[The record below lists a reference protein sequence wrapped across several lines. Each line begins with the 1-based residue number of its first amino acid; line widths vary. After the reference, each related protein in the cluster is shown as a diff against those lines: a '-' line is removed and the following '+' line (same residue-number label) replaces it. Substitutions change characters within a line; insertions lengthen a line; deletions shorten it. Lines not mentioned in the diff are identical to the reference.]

1 MTCLCRSA
9 AWSVALGLAAGV
21 AVVVAGEG
29 QPPTVAAANPGRS
42 LEWRQLEL
50 PLEGLDSGNPAR
62 VVVAASRDAVA
73 VAALPVAGAG
83 PGRLWVVKPDLGGV
97 APRARV
103 FAVPLEGTGVE
114 VGSGLAVD
122 GRTVVVGAPE
132 AEEGA
137 GVVWLVRDTS
147 PAGDWGSVAVVRVQQ
162 PRPHPGAHFGQSVA
176 VSGRSVVVGAPL
188 DGSMWHGVGSLWVVR
203 DRSQAGAWSN
213 VEVGSVWP
221 GGVNTD
227 DRLGA
232 AVAVDGRTLVV
243 GMPLKDTFAP
253 SGGSVFVVRDTDQ
266 VAGFRRWHTV
276 RLRPTGV
283 GFYEGLGRAVAVSGR
298 TAVVGGRGA
307 VWVFRDASAKG
318 DWGEVVETLVR
329 PAGVG
334 PSFGS
339 AVAAS
344 GGLILVGEPDAN
356 RSGTQSG
363 AVWSVELP
371 AAEGAPLVGEIPL
384 TGRGRFSRLGH
395 SLAMAGDI
403 AVVAGWVGSGSAG
416 SAAGGPRLLVPAVH
430 VADFE
435 SGTTASWAA
444 TTEPP
449 PTPTPTP
456 KPKRR
461 RR

>member
-1 MTCLCRSA
+1 MTRLWRSA
-9 AWSVALGLAAGV
+9 AWSVALGIAASV

-29 QPPTVAAANPGRS
+29 QRPAVAAAVPGRP
-42 LEWRQLEL
+42 LVWRQLVL
-50 PLEGLDSGNPAR
+50 PLEGLEPACPAR
-62 VVVAASRDAVA
+62 LVVAAARDLVA
-73 VAALPVAGAG
+73 VAALPVAGAA

-97 APRARV
+97 APRARAY
-103 FAVPLEGTGVE
+103 AVPLEGTGVE
-114 VGSGLAVD
+114 VGAGLAVD
-122 GRTVVVGAPE
+122 GRTLVVGADE
-132 AEEGA
+132 AEDGA

-147 PAGDWGSVAVVRVQQ
+147 PAGDWSSVAAVRVQP
-162 PRPHPGAHFGQSVA
+162 PRPSPGAHFGRSVA
-176 VSGRSVVVGAPL
+176 MSGRVIAVGAPL

-203 DRSQAGAWSN
+203 DRSQAGNWSSP
-213 VEVGSVWP
+213 EVGSVWP
-221 GGVNTD
+221 GGVNLD

-243 GMPLKDTFAP
+243 GMPLKDIFAP
-253 SGGSVFVVRDTDQ
+253 LGGAAFVVRDTDQ
-266 VAGFRRWHTV
+266 VPGFRRWHTV

-307 VWVFRDASAKG
+307 VWVFRDTSSAG

-344 GGLILVGEPDAN
+344 GGSILVGEPDAN

-363 AVWSVELP
+363 AVWLVELP
-371 AAEGAPLVGEIPL
+371 AAEGAPLVTEIPL

-403 AVVAGWVGSGSAG
+403 AVVAGWVGSPSAG
-416 SAAGGPRLLVPAVH
+416 SPAGWPRLLVPAVH

-435 SGTTASWAA
+435 SGTTASWGA

-449 PTPTPTP
+449 PTPTP
-456 KPKRR
+456 KPRR
-461 RR
+461 RRR